1 MPKIANYFNFKE
13 SDFSSFPIYCLLMVL
28 MKPINPDSRTVAIM
42 DRVAGN
48 IQNYLIEMNSGVAW
62 VPVENQPGWTRFNLR
77 KEDIAG
83 DQLYVYEDA
92 NGTIDYKIPR
102 FELVN

>member
-1 MPKIANYFNFKE
+1 
-13 SDFSSFPIYCLLMVL
+13 MVL
-28 MKPINPDSRTVAIM
+28 MKPFNPDSRAVAIIVP
-42 DRVAGN
+42 VARDV
-48 IQNYLIEMNSGVAW
+48 QNYLFEINSGVAW

-92 NGTIDYKIPR
+92 NGAIDYKIPR